1 MRVKVRLHVN
11 PGQAPGL
18 RTKAGVWPNP
28 TPPTD
33 LPVACCLLL
42 QRGNRWTAHCV
53 LGTVVRF
60 HQGDHRFWLRD
71 TTTQDQA
78 RKYLNMRYKLIP
90 SLIVS
95 VPTYLPRTTS

>member
-1 MRVKVRLHVN
+1 M
-11 PGQAPGL
+11 
-18 RTKAGVWPNP
+18 
-28 TPPTD
+28 
-33 LPVACCLLL
+33 
-42 QRGNRWTAHCV
+42 